1 MSKFACKEVT
11 VWQKQFIS
19 KFGFVPCAGEGK
31 VEGRL
36 STAKATFTLLP
47 LTKVGSPLLFKFL
60 QGKSI
65 SADPVKL
72 SKLTRTIF
80 IGIPKPSPKLVGCQ
94 GGSIPPKLI

>member
-1 MSKFACKEVT
+1 MLVKKSM
-11 VWQKQFIS
+11 
-19 KFGFVPCAGEGK
+19 FGKNSLLVNLALCHARGAGEGK

-65 SADPVKL
+65 SADSVNF
-72 SKLTRTIF
+72 SKLRWTFF